1 MALNDKQIEI
11 LSVRTYDWTIP
22 MYGNIHSVPYGSLLI
37 NGIVDGKKLTDICKT
52 YGDRDIDFCIPQYVV
67 FGGVRF
73 KVINKGST
81 YYPKIE
87 LERWYKEKVNNRWMY
102 LS

>member
-1 MALNDKQIEI
+1 MTLNDKQIEI
-11 LSVRTYDWTIP
+11 LSVRTFDWTIP
-22 MYGNIHSVPYGSLLI
+22 MYGNNHSIPYGSLLI
-37 NGIVDGKKLTDICKT
+37 SGIINGKKLTDICKT
-52 YGDRDIDFCIPQYVV
+52 HGDKVGDSTPQYVV

-73 KVINKGST
+73 KVRNKGSM